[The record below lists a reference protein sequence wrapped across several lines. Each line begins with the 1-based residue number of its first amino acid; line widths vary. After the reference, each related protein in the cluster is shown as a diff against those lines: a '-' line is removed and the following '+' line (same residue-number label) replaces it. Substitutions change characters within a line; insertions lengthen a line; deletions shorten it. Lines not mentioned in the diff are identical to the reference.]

1 MRNNQPCTGSS
12 SQANSA
18 PISACTRKLNE
29 IIEVWERAGVPYD
42 NVVRSIDRCH
52 LAACVVDRF
61 RREQADLVG
70 AIAEAKSLASDPAV
84 HAYLEGCVRKWNLD
98 EADAYRQ
105 LIVLAQGFISTPAE
119 PAGFGF
125 WFRVIH
131 EDRWAAILARTG
143 LEEEGLFKF
152 IRHVMEDDGLS
163 APELYEKMIDLSD
176 GTAPDATASA
186 AALSIDPDADESSS
200 DSTD

>member
-1 MRNNQPCTGSS
+1 MRNNQTCTDSS
-12 SQANSA
+12 RQPDSA
-18 PISACTRKLNE
+18 AVSTCAWKLNE

-42 NVVRSIDRCH
+42 NVVQSIDRCH

-70 AIAEAKSLASDPAV
+70 AIAEAKSLDSDPAV
-84 HAYLEGCVRKWNLD
+84 HAYLEGCVRKWNLND
-98 EADAYRQ
+98 TDAYRQ
-105 LIVLAQGFISTPAE
+105 LIVLAQGFISTPTE

-176 GTAPDATASA
+176 GTALDASASA
-186 AALSIDPDADESSS
+186 AALSFDPDGDESSS
-200 DSTD
+200 DGTD